1 MDAAVQ
7 SHSAA
12 ASTQITKRVGGR
24 VRSEGAAD
32 GSDMLS
38 NVPSSEGQPRRIDV
52 GARVLLPVPRDAS
65 AQPRGALSLDGDA
78 LSGIQGDTIVRTDR
92 RWWRRTSC

>member
-7 SHSAA
+7 PHPTA
-12 ASTQITKRVGGR
+12 ASAQAPRR
-24 VRSEGAAD
+24 VRERIRPEGSAD
-32 GSDMLS
+32 GSDLLPHVS
-38 NVPSSEGQPRRIDV
+38 SSEGQPRSIDV